1 MSHNLANLS
10 PEERA
15 AMNDARKQALENHQ
29 AIGVKVQTVESEFR
43 RILAGK
49 SEQKAR
55 WRDWAYDQVER
66 IGSEPIRNGVR
77 KMLNDWLESIGG

>member
-1 MSHNLANLS
+1 MSHNLANLF

-29 AIGVKVQTVESEFR
+29 AIGVKALTVESEFR

-49 SEQKAR
+49 SEQKGR
-55 WRDWAYDQVER
+55 WRVWAYDQVER

-77 KMLNDWLESIGG
+77 KKLNDWLESIGG